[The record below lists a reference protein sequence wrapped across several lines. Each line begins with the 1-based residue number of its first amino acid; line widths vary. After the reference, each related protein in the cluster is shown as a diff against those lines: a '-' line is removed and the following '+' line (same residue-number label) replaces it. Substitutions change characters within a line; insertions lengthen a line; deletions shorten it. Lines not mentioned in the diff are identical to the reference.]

1 VGLGLVA
8 SLARPGANVTG
19 LSYGVG
25 LDLAGK
31 QLQLLKETVPGLKRV
46 GILSNPGNP
55 SHGPVVETVSAA
67 AQPLALSLQLLQARG
82 PEELKSAFAAMTT
95 NRVEAVLVLQDSMF
109 TLHRVQLAELAIQ
122 GRLPSMYGL
131 SASVESGGLMSY
143 GSNLTDQLRLASAF
157 VDRILRGARPADM
170 PVEQPTIFE
179 LVINLRTAKALGI
192 GIPQSL
198 LVRADQLIQ

>member
-67 AQPLALSLQLLQARG
+67 AQ